1 MSAPDS
7 PSFPPELT
15 PNLVLIRHGQSDW
28 NLQNRF
34 TGWVDVELSPAGVE
48 EARRA
53 GRQLAAAKLEFDRAW
68 TSVLKR
74 AIHTLWIVLR
84 EIDAA
89 WLPVERRW
97 RLNERHYGALQ
108 GLNKAET
115 AAQHGDEQVQIWRR
129 SYDIPPPPL
138 DERDPSHPRLDR
150 RYAEAAALGAL
161 PAGESLRDTLERVL
175 PCWEA
180 ELAPALRDGERLLVA
195 AHGNSLRALVK
206 HIEGLSN
213 AEISELNIPTGAPL
227 AYALDDALAVRAR
240 GYLGD
245 PAEIAAAAAQV
256 AAQGRATP
264 QPPRDSPPA

>member
-1 MSAPDS
+1 MSEPDS
-7 PSFPPELT
+7 STFPPEST

-34 TGWVDVELSPAGVE
+34 TGWVDVDLSAAGVE

-53 GRQLAAAKLEFDRAW
+53 GRQIAAAGIEFDRAW

-74 AIHTLWIVLR
+74 AIHTLWIVLD

-115 AAQHGDEQVQIWRR
+115 AARHGDEQVHVWRR

-138 DERDPSHPRLDR
+138 DEGDVSHPRFER
-150 RYAEAAALGAL
+150 RYAEAAELGL
-161 PAGESLRDTLERVL
+161 LRAGESLRDTLERVL
-175 PCWEA
+175 PCWEE
-180 ELAPALRDGERLLVA
+180 ELAPALRSGERLLIA

-206 HIEGLSN
+206 HLEGVDDE
-213 AEISELNIPTGAPL
+213 AISRLNIPTGAPL
-227 AYALDDALAVRAR
+227 AYELDARLGVRAR

-245 PAEIAAAAAQV
+245 AAEIAAAAEAV
-256 AAQGRATP
+256 AAQGRAE
-264 QPPRDSPPA
+264 A